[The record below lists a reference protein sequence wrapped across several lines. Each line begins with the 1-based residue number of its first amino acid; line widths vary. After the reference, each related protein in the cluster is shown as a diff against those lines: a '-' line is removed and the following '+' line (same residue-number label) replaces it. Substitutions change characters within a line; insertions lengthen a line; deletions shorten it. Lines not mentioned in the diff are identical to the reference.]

1 MQFKLDE
8 PWDSPNNIQLLDKM
22 PDVYAVPVPTK
33 AKANETH
40 YRAFVGNGAAFDPIK
55 GTRFPGDFT
64 DGLSNT
70 ILVVTAAEPVPWTK
84 PDDLA
89 FDPEKDMLQL
99 LGFFPG
105 GVCPVA
111 FGDGSVRALSK
122 SLSGKTLNAYIT
134 RAGGEVVGADD
145 Q

>member
-1 MQFKLDE
+1 
-8 PWDSPNNIQLLDKM
+8 M
-22 PDVYAVPVPTK
+22 PPVYAVPVPTT
-33 AKANETH
+33 AKATETH

-55 GTRFPGDFT
+55 GTRFPEFT

-70 ILVVTAAEPVPWTK
+70 VLVATAADPVPWTK

-89 FDPEKDMLQL
+89 FDPDKDMLKR

-105 GVCPVA
+105 DVCPVA
-111 FGDGSVRALSK
+111 FGDGSVRGLPK
-122 SLSGKTLNAYIT
+122 TLTGKTLNAYIT
-134 RAGGEVVGADD
+134 RAGDEVVGYDD